1 MQTAHQ
7 GNIGQSIPIKY
18 ESMSIYFQRISIIL
32 AENVD
37 KNQKMKNQLSSKSW
51 FFTIFHFRTFATNS
65 KTNSNPIWGL
75 AILCQKVRK
84 PPDFERNPVVFMVR
98 ENITD

>member
-51 FFTIFHFRTFATNS
+51 IFTIFHFRTFATNS
-65 KTNSNPIWGL
+65 SHIYGF
-75 AILCQKVRK
+75 AILLQKLENHRISK
-84 PPDFERNPVVFMVR
+84 EIRWFYGTR
-98 ENITD
+98 EHNGLKK

>member
-51 FFTIFHFRTFATNS
+51 IFTIFRFRTFATNS
-65 KTNSNPIWGL
+65 KTNSNPIFTDT
-75 AILCQKVRK
+75 ILCQKVRK
-84 PPDFERNPVVFMVR
+84 TPDFVVKSGVFMWSLR
-98 ENITD
+98 